1 MAMASD
7 HVIDLVSSSSSSDNE
22 DDLAQ
27 ARGLDDDVD
36 EPLPVAEYGDASKL
50 LSRALESAIVDLE
63 SEESE
68 EDEALPRP
76 PEAYDDDDAYVAS
89 QPSSMEDDDA
99 EDGGRREEGEISGD
113 DIAGEDD
120 DLKEKQLHAESL
132 REVLVAQRKADALR
146 KMQQAM
152 AQRKK
157 PKKKK
162 KRKLSADASPHTFVK
177 RQVFMEAPADGF
189 LRVHRHGMV
198 ESLPG
203 MYHDASMLPTR
214 FMHPPPYPADVAQ
227 VNTGSPVQAMA
238 PPLPPSPEPVFDLE
252 SLRKAA
258 LSSVGKRPPPIKV
271 EEPVAKMALG
281 PSSLTKPSKYLWTN
295 PQLQVP
301 RKKPLTALSQ
311 TIVINLSMDECE
323 RARQLVGDCI
333 EPDDPIAR
341 LKQKIAAREEA
352 LRQGRK
358 SAAPSPES
366 SPPPVASPPSTGDE
380 VELAEANI
388 GRLEERIRELRQRI
402 ALKTLEVPSVV

>member
-1 MAMASD
+1 MAMASH
-7 HVIDLVSSSSSSDNE
+7 HVIDLVSSSSSDNE
-22 DDLAQ
+22 DDLAHDC
-27 ARGLDDDVD
+27 GPDDDVD

-68 EDEALPRP
+68 EDEALPQP
-76 PEAYDDDDAYVAS
+76 PEAEDDAYVAS
-89 QPSSMEDDDA
+89 QPSSIEDDD

-113 DIAGEDD
+113 DVAGEDD

-146 KMQQAM
+146 KMQLAM

-162 KRKLSADASPHTFVK
+162 KRKLSADVSPHAFVK

-203 MYHDASMLPTR
+203 MYRDASMLPTR
-214 FMHPPPYPADVAQ
+214 FMHPPPYAADVAQ
-227 VNTGSPVQAMA
+227 QPVHTGSPMRAIP
-238 PPLPPSPEPVFDLE
+238 PPLPPSPEPAFDLE

-271 EEPVAKMALG
+271 EEPVTKMALG

-295 PQLQVP
+295 PQLQVA

-323 RARQLVGDCI
+323 RARQLVGDCT
-333 EPDDPIAR
+333 EPDDPIAK
-341 LKQKIAAREEA
+341 LKQKIAVREEA

-366 SPPPVASPPSTGDE
+366 SPPPVASPPSTGDD

-388 GRLEERIRELRQRI
+388 GRLEARIHELRQRI